1 MPRVAKKEDTAPQ
14 AVSQAAHEPN
24 GDALK
29 TEAIRA
35 GLKLCESVI
44 NSHERDPYKALE
56 VLTGLI
62 NAVK

>member
-1 MPRVAKKEDTAPQ
+1 M
-14 AVSQAAHEPN
+14 SQAAHEPN
-24 GDALK
+24 VDDLK

-44 NSHERDPYKALE
+44 NSHERDPYKAFE